1 MNRDLTCGRPMGVL
15 LRYCA
20 PLFGSVIFQQLY
32 SIADSFVAG
41 KFIDANAL
49 AAVGNAYEITLI
61 YIAVGFGLNMGAS
74 IVASEFFGAKDY
86 RTMKTGIST
95 AYIVSAA
102 VCAAMMALGI
112 FGVDWL
118 LNVINTPPEL
128 IFDSRIYLVIYTA
141 GLPFVL
147 YYNICTGVFAALGDS
162 KTPFY
167 LLAASSLAN
176 IGADIFFVTELNM
189 GVAGVAWATFI
200 CQGISCAVSNA
211 LMLRRLKGMPH
222 DGESRPA
229 RFSLPILKKMTKI
242 AVPSMLQQGCVSIGN
257 IFIQSAVN
265 SFGTAVIAGYS
276 AAIKLNNFAVT
287 SFVTIGNGMSNFV
300 AQNRGAGEY
309 GRISKGYRA
318 GMVITLAT
326 AAIFTALY
334 LIFAQPLVGLFM
346 RSSASDALNIG
357 VEQLSIISPFFFVVS
372 AKIVSD
378 GMLRGLA
385 DMAPFMI
392 GTFTDLLL
400 RVALAFVF
408 SGLWGHIGIWIAWPV
423 GWCISTAMV
432 LLFCISQVKRASKMT
447 AEAENAA

>member
-1 MNRDLTCGRPMGVL
+1 MNRDLTRGRPMSVL
-15 LRYCA
+15 LLYCV
-20 PLFGSVIFQQLY
+20 PLFGSAIFQQLY

-61 YIAVGFGLNMGAS
+61 YLAVGFGLNMGAS
-74 IVASEFFGAKDY
+74 IVTSELFGAKNY
-86 RTMKTGIST
+86 ASMKTGITT

-102 VCAAMMALGI
+102 VCAALMALGI

-128 IFDSRIYLVIYTA
+128 IADSRLYLIIYTA

-167 LLAASSLAN
+167 LLAASSLMN
-176 IGADIFFVTELNM
+176 IGADILFVTKFNM

-200 CQGISCAVSNA
+200 CQGISCAVSNGI
-211 LMLRRLKGMPH
+211 MLRRLKKMPH
-222 DGESRPA
+222 DGERPA
-229 RFSLPILKKMTKI
+229 LFSLPMLKKMTKI

-287 SFVTIGNGMSNFV
+287 SFVTIGNGMSNFI
-300 AQNRGAGEY
+300 AQNRGAREY

-318 GMVITLAT
+318 GLVITLAA

-334 LIFAQPLVGLFM
+334 LIFSEPLVGLFM
-346 RSSASDALNIG
+346 RSKTSDALKIG

-378 GMLRGLA
+378 GVLRGMA
-385 DMAPFMI
+385 NMAPFMI

-432 LLFCISQVKRASKMT
+432 LIFCIKRVKHISQRARE
-447 AEAENAA
+447 EAENAA